1 MEKILSLDLGTKR
14 IGVAVSDSLGM
25 LAHPFDVWAWKSI
38 EYLLEQLKTTIEQ
51 QNIKK
56 LVIGV
61 PWTMKGTTSK
71 KTEEVL
77 EIINKLE
84 KSLDLPVIKIDE
96 RLTSKM
102 AQDSLKIMGKKPSR
116 NKSKI
121 DQLAA
126 VIILQ
131 SYLDQN

>member
-1 MEKILSLDLGTKR
+1 MDKILSLDLGTKR
-14 IGVAVSDSLGM
+14 IGVAVSDALGM
-25 LAHPFDVWAWKSI
+25 LAHPFDVWKWKSI
-38 EYLLEQLKTTIEQ
+38 EYLLEQLKTTIKQ
-51 QNIKK
+51 HNIKK
-56 LVIGV
+56 LVVGV
-61 PWTMKGTTSK
+61 PWTMKGTASQ
-71 KTEEVL
+71 KTEEVF
-77 EIINKLE
+77 EIINSLE
-84 KSLDLPVIKIDE
+84 ESLDIPVIKIDE